1 MFQVFFYSQGIFED
15 AKVPEEH
22 IPFAIIGTNAVNVLM
37 TVVAVRLCTLCITSW
52 FMLHNYMFMAV
63 F

>member
-37 TVVAVRLCTLCITSW
+37 TVVAVSCAFDKTVHLTYYFLICVT
-52 FMLHNYMFMAV
+52 
-63 F
+63 